1 MTVAIGVPQGER
13 AAAVERRATRMP
25 QLVREDSAHYC
36 ADGRNCSVPGN
47 TVYATGSGVGR
58 LLLRSAADPGPTRR
72 MRVAER
78 SVPKRTDFVVAAD
91 GSSTNSARGN
101 ARKSPRGIPE
111 KTLQDAWRRSA
122 GRDISLKASDG
133 RWYRVVYAG
142 RRGGSYGPDF
152 VDAVLMRD
160 DGARI
165 TGDVE
170 IHVRRNGW
178 RAHGH
183 DKDPR
188 YNGVTFHAFLEN
200 AGETATV
207 SSDSREVRELRLGPL
222 LGGNPLRQ
230 GCSKP
235 TPSPDLPVVEP
246 LPLPLDLTT
255 AGEERFAA
263 RVSGAELS
271 MSHEGV
277 DQTLYAAVMECMGFP
292 RNKRQFREL
301 ARRLPWDTLTSWSP
315 AGDFSRIEDLLLWA
329 GGFADKPAGAGR
341 LNGTAPTWTRPAG
354 RPDNAPERRIRG
366 AARLAA
372 RWCEGGG
379 PARAVTAVVVGSKT
393 PREVIRAFEAPGEGG
408 RRSLIGS
415 GRAAEIAVNAVL
427 PGLCA
432 MARLRGDRA
441 LESVAVDLYRR
452 FPALPENSITREAK
466 LIFALGPD
474 KLESVYGA
482 REQQGLIY
490 LYRSMT
496 TPKDMTRQL
505 PLGAARLQPNR

>member
-1 MTVAIGVPQGER
+1 MTVAIGRPQGER
-13 AAAVERRATRMP
+13 AEPGERRATRMS

-36 ADGRNCSVPGN
+36 VDGRNCRVTGN
-47 TVYATGSGVGR
+47 TVYATGLGVGR
-58 LLLRSAADPGPTRR
+58 LLLRSAADTDATRR
-72 MRVAER
+72 VRVAER
-78 SVPKRTDFVVAAD
+78 SVRKRTAFVVAAD
-91 GSSTNSARGN
+91 SGRIRPAPVIS
-101 ARKSPRGIPE
+101 RKSPRGTPE

-122 GRDISLKASDG
+122 ARDISLKASDG

-152 VDAVLMRD
+152 VDAVLIRD
-160 DGARI
+160 DGARV

-200 AGETATV
+200 AGEAGTV
-207 SSDSREVRELRLGPL
+207 SSANRDVRELRLGPL
-222 LGGNPLRQ
+222 LGKKKRVGSRSESAT
-230 GCSKP
+230 G
-235 TPSPDLPVVEP
+235 PDVPVEGP
-246 LPLPLDLTT
+246 LPLPLDLST

-263 RVSGAELS
+263 RVSGAELA
-271 MSHEGV
+271 MRHEGV
-277 DQTLYAAVMECMGFP
+277 DQALYLAVMECMGFP

-301 ARRLPWDTLTSWSP
+301 ARRLPWPSLVSRVTTGDASP
-315 AGDFSRIEDLLLWA
+315 MEDLLLWA
-329 GGFADKPAGAGR
+329 GGFAGKPAGAGR
-341 LNGTAPTWTRPAG
+341 LNGTAPVWTRPAG

-372 RWCEGGG
+372 RWSQGGG
-379 PARAVTAVVVGSKT
+379 PARTMTAIVLGSKK
-393 PREVIRAFEAPGEGG
+393 PRDVIRAFEAPGESE
-408 RRSLIGS
+408 RRSLIGR
-415 GRAAEIAVNAVL
+415 GRAAEIVVNAVL

-432 MARLRGDRA
+432 AARLQGDST
-441 LESVAVDLYRR
+441 LESVVVDLYRS

-466 LIFALGPD
+466 LMFALGPA
-474 KLESVYGA
+474 KRASAYGA

-490 LYRSMT
+490 LYRSLT
-496 TPKDMTRQL
+496 TPIDMTRQL
-505 PLGAARLQPNR
+505 PLGAARLRSMR